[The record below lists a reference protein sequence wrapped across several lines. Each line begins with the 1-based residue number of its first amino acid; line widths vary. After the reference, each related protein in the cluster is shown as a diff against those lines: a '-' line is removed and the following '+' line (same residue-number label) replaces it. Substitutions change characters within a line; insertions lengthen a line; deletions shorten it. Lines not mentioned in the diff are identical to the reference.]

1 MNTGNVEGLT
11 GQVNGVE
18 GVKKKINKRKKNGC
32 LVYVIYFCVHYYSY
46 PLFAS
51 KYAEKCM
58 VTLRSLNDFFSSCNF
73 ICENFLLLDKKK
85 RMRLK
90 VFHRKYVWFPL

>member
-18 GVKKKINKRKKNGC
+18 GVKKKKNKRKKNGC
-32 LVYVIYFCVHYYSY
+32 LVYVIHFRVHYYSY

-51 KYAEKCM
+51 NYAEKYM
-58 VTLRSLNDFFSSCNF
+58 ITLRSRNDFFSSCNF
-73 ICENFLLLDKKK
+73 ICTIF
-85 RMRLK
+85 
-90 VFHRKYVWFPL
+90 YC